1 MFKYGHTA
9 VVKERTGSSPT
20 MGTINSVSVDGRG
33 MCGKLEIQQIVTD
46 MCVSA
51 RAARWIL

>member
-51 RAARWIL
+51 RAARWKL